1 MSQITLPDAAISQL
15 AASHDPVV
23 ICDSAGKAIGTFFP
37 EIVHDPS
44 LYAGVESPLTSEER
58 ERRLKEPG
66 RKTLA
71 QIWKDLGRE

>member
-1 MSQITLPDAAISQL
+1 MTQISLPDAAITQL
-15 AASHDPVV
+15 SAAHEPVV
-23 ICDSAGKAIGTFFP
+23 ICDSAGKVLGTFFP

-44 LYAGVESPLTSEER
+44 LYVGIESPLTPEER